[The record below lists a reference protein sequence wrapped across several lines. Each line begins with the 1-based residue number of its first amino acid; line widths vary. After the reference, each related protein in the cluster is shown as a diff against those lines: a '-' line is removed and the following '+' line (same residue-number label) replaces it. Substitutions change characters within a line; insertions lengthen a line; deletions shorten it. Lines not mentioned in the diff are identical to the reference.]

1 MYYTTDAHID
11 RYLAEQERAEAQAEA
26 LMADLDAAMPWWET
40 AEQESLMLT
49 EGDFPL
55 YDDTLDALLPSD
67 DDWAAFIE
75 DTYVDP
81 AEREW

>member
-11 RYLAEQERAEAQAEA
+11 RYLAEQDRAEA
-26 LMADLDAAMPWWET
+26 LVADLDAAMPWWEI

-81 AEREW
+81 AERDLG